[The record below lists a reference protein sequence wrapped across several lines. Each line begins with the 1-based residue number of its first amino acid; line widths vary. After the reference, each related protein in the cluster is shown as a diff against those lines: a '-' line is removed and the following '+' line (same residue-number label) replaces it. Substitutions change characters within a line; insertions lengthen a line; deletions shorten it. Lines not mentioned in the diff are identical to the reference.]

1 MTQAALHTAADE
13 VLRITEEEARAIEAG
28 DIEDYLAL
36 LSPDVAFMPQNA
48 PIKSGEELC
57 RWMAEFLRRMT
68 VHYQDLIHL
77 ETIVRDDLAYHA
89 YACRWTAT
97 PKSGGEP
104 VTTSFKG
111 VHLLRRQQDGS
122 WKIAR
127 SIWNTDPSMPNS

>member
-1 MTQAALHTAADE
+1 MTQAALDAAAEE
-13 VLRITEEEARAIEAG
+13 VLRVTEEEAKAIEAG
-28 DIEDYLAL
+28 DVEDYLSL
-36 LSPDVAFMPQNA
+36 LCPDAVFMPQNA
-48 PIKSGEELC
+48 TIKSGQELC
-57 RWMAEFLRRMT
+57 RWMAAFLRRMT
-68 VHYQDLIHL
+68 VRYQELIHL

-97 PKSGGEP
+97 PRSGGES

-127 SIWNTDPSMPNS
+127 SIWNTDPTVLNP